1 MFCLLGLVAV
11 AATCV
16 PLRTGMAEVGGM
28 GKGAIDRPPV
38 VPECHEKD
46 DWAELV
52 DQMDAWP
59 EEPELTE
66 EMDIL
71 GR

>member
-1 MFCLLGLVAV
+1 
-11 AATCV
+11 
-16 PLRTGMAEVGGM
+16 MAEVGGM

-46 DWAELV
+46 DCAELV